1 MEHAD
6 FAVPAAGSGGHFVY
20 EQDTKMVCLDVD
32 GTVVDHDG
40 YMSPAVKQAGRA
52 VVADG
57 HTVVVATGRSVP
69 ATLPIIET
77 LGITQGYAVCSNGGV
92 TVRIDAR
99 EPSRGGLENGYE
111 VIAQEIFDPGP
122 ALDALGE
129 RLSTARYAVETSD
142 GHFLATERFDDMSF
156 GLVPEPVSF
165 KEMKRAKAVRLVV
178 NSSDATSQEF
188 AEAVKDIGLQ
198 GVSYAVGWSAWI
210 DIAADGVTKASSLE
224 ALRQKIG
231 APMEATVACGDGRN
245 DIEMLGWA
253 HRGVAM
259 GQAVPEVKAAAD
271 EVTGTVEEDGLV
283 PVLYSL
289 LES

>member
-1 MEHAD
+1 
-6 FAVPAAGSGGHFVY
+6 
-20 EQDTKMVCLDVD
+20 MVCLDVD

-40 YMSPAVKQAGRA
+40 YMSPAVREAGRA

-57 HTVVVATGRSVP
+57 HAVVISTGRSVP
-69 ATLPIIET
+69 ATLPIIEA
-77 LGITQGYAVCSNGGV
+77 LGITHGYAVCSNGGV
-92 TVRIDAR
+92 TLRIDAR
-99 EPSRGGLENGYE
+99 LPEEGGLEDGYE
-111 VIAQEIFDPGP
+111 VIAQEVFDPAP

-156 GLVPEPVSF
+156 GLTPEPVSI
-165 KEMKRAKAVRLVV
+165 KEMKRAEAVRLVV
-178 NSSDATSQEF
+178 NSSDASSEEF

-198 GVSYAVGWSAWI
+198 GVSYSVGWSAWI
-210 DIAADGVTKASSLE
+210 DIAADGVTKGSSLE
-224 ALRQKIG
+224 RLRERIG
-231 APMEATVACGDGRN
+231 APKEATVACGDGRN

-259 GQAVPEVKAAAD
+259 GQAVQEVKDAAD

-283 PVLYSL
+283 PVLYSI
-289 LES
+289 LEAA